1 MADAAALRARAAA
14 IADEVLFPAARD
26 VDAADRVPAAHLDL
40 LAAEGFYGVATAD
53 FATTAA
59 VLEAFAGG
67 CLATAFV
74 WLQHHGPVRAVA
86 SSAEPGIRQ
95 HWLAPLAE
103 GVKRGGIALAGLAPG
118 GTLRAVETPDG
129 FRLTGETPWVT
140 GWDMIDVV
148 HVGVRDDH
156 DQVRFLLVDASAF
169 AYRAAGTLAVRTGS
183 RSVLRDQHAQRL
195 AREAMFLLVFG
206 SRPAIR
212 EALLHRFAE
221 GDD

>member
-1 MADAAALRARAAA
+1 
-14 IADEVLFPAARD
+14 
-26 VDAADRVPAAHLDL
+26 
-40 LAAEGFYGVATAD
+40 
-53 FATTAA
+53 
-59 VLEAFAGG
+59 
-67 CLATAFV
+67 
-74 WLQHHGPVRAVA
+74 
-86 SSAEPGIRQ
+86 
-95 HWLAPLAE
+95 
-103 GVKRGGIALAGLAPG
+103 
-118 GTLRAVETPDG
+118 VETPDG
-129 FRLTGETPWVT
+129 FRLTGEAPWVT

-148 HVGVRDDH
+148 RVGARDDH
-156 DQVRFLLVDASAF
+156 DRVRFLLVDAVESPTLRADRQHMVAAQASRTVALTFDDHAVRRDRLTGTQPYAEWAAGNASGSALNGFLAVGVAARCLRLLGPSPLDDELQRRREALLTADAATIPAARAAASAF